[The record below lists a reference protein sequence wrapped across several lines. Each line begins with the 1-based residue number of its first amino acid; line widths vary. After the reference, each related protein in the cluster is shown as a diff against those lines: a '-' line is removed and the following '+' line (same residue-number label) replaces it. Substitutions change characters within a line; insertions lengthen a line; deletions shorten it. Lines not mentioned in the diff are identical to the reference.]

1 MPAEQVQL
9 PLTGFGDSTA
19 TVAVDSTPEGVIE
32 LVKLAV
38 SADGIST
45 LIPADLNG
53 LVIQPRLDDPH
64 TQPLLATSIGP
75 GGLTN
80 LDCSD
85 IPVGKTGKLL
95 GADLGSSV
103 PCRWDIQTVS
113 GSRTTRT
120 TLYTQ
125 AGESK
130 PWRPPYGEKWFDLT
144 GGSGVHYGIGVTNLS
159 PTQTADARAT
169 MYWDQQ

>member
-19 TVAVDSTPEGVIE
+19 TVAVDSTPEGVVE

-38 SADGIST
+38 STDGSSS
-45 LIPADLNG
+45 LIPGDSNG
-53 LVIQPRLDDPH
+53 LVVQPRLDNPQ
-64 TQPLLATSIGP
+64 TQQLIATSVGP

-80 LDCSD
+80 LDATD
-85 IPVGKTGKLL
+85 IPAGKSGKLL

-103 PCRWDIQTVS
+103 PFRWDIQTVS

-120 TLYTQ
+120 TIYTQ
-125 AGESK
+125 AGKSF
-130 PWRPPYGEKWFDLT
+130 PFRPPLGEKWISLT
-144 GGSGVHYGIGVTNLS
+144 GGSGIHFGVGCTNLS
-159 PTQTADARAT
+159 VRDTADARVT
-169 MYWDQQ
+169 LYWDEQ

>member
-1 MPAEQVQL
+1 MPAEQVNL
-9 PLTGFGDSTA
+9 PLTGFGDSTVV
-19 TVAVDSTPEGVIE
+19 VAVDSTPEGKIE

-38 SADGIST
+38 SADGSST
-45 LIPADLNG
+45 FVGADASG
-53 LVIQPRLDDPH
+53 LFVQPRLDDPH

-80 LDCSD
+80 LDCAD
-85 IPVGKTGKLL
+85 IPTGKTGKLL
-95 GADLGSSV
+95 GADLGASI

-130 PWRPPYGEKWFDLT
+130 LFRPPFGEKWFDLA
-144 GGSGVHYGIGVTNLS
+144 GGSGIHYGIGVTNLS
-159 PTQTADARAT
+159 PSQTADARAT
-169 MYWDQQ
+169 LYWDQQ